1 MFTHDLP
8 VPGCSQ
14 MPSSLTL
21 LYVPPVFLQIKTKA
35 KIDFKEGKRDTE
47 VASTEEVRIGTCANL
62 RDVRFFGA
70 WVPAIWDKQES
81 IPRRLLGEVMELVAN
96 SYDPVE

>member
-1 MFTHDLP
+1 MI
-8 VPGCSQ
+8 SQ
-14 MPSSLTL
+14 YLVALKSLNAMSHL
-21 LYVPPVFLQIKTKA
+21 SLQIKTKA
-35 KIDFKEGKRDTE
+35 KTDFKEGKRATKL
-47 VASTEEVRIGTCANL
+47 ASAEEVRSGTCANL